1 MIAIFGC
8 IILTALSVNGMNIAT
23 GEGMIL
29 EPLKKWLHKK
39 LTYPVVTYF
48 YGVNKSYYDKV
59 NDVTEWRVRKIY
71 KPLIGCVKCMPS
83 IYGTAICLLM
93 LPFTVQLLYIIPI
106 VILSSSTVATI
117 IHSQYI

>member
-29 EPLKKWLHKK
+29 EPLKKFIHSKI
-39 LTYPVVTYF
+39 
-48 YGVNKSYYDKV
+48 GG
-59 NDVTEWRVRKIY
+59 KIY

-83 IYGTAICLLM
+83 IYGMAICLLM
-93 LPFTVQLLYIIPI
+93 LPITINLLYIIPI
-106 VILSSSTVATI
+106 VILSSSTIATI